1 MYLLV
6 VDSHPKW
13 LEVEPLSSMDSIQV
27 IYCLAR
33 LFATHG
39 LPDVLVSD
47 NGPSFD
53 SKQFHMF
60 CMANK
65 IKFLRIASYHPAS
78 NGQVEKLVHTTK
90 QALRAMM
97 PDKWGIALS
106 RFLLNYRLTPHS
118 ATAFSPAEILLR
130 RRPKS
135 LLDNLHTDLWT
146 SAVKAQEEDATNL
159 AGRDNQ
165 KLVIQ
170 SFKVG
175 DRDCA
180 RDFQAHSTAKWT
192 TGIVQEVISPR
203 SYWVELPQLDLRWH
217 RSTDHLRSRGNG
229 GPTEDADSER
239 RTVVKVLRPEA
250 VSSDIPA
257 KELEPESHEP
267 CSEEKESEAP
277 CLLRTQLASPGPT
290 TASPREVIEQRPA
303 LQERPARNRHP
314 PRYLEDYVV

>member
-1 MYLLV
+1 MAYDVNLIYRSGKTMGNTDGLSRLRLPTNEV
-6 VDSHPKW
+6 GGDSPSEKFAID
-13 LEVEPLSSMDSIQV
+13 PLFV
-27 IYCLAR
+27 
-33 LFATHG
+33 
-39 LPDVLVSD
+39 DVLMMGTESEDDMGEV
-47 NGPSFD
+47 
-53 SKQFHMF
+53 KQPD
-60 CMANK
+60 ANTVAK
-65 IKFLRIASYHPAS
+65 VTH
-78 NGQVEKLVHTTK
+78 
-90 QALRAMM
+90 
-97 PDKWGIALS
+97 
-106 RFLLNYRLTPHS
+106 
-118 ATAFSPAEILLR
+118 
-130 RRPKS
+130 
-135 LLDNLHTDLWT
+135 NLHTDLWT